1 MLEKS
6 TNSLFAHP
14 KLRVSAAAILSAL
27 ALVAVSPTAS
37 AASVANRHGVDQG
50 ALSAGT
56 LRPVSFAMKLPDVL
70 AAERYARETVDPSSA
85 NYHKFLSVDEFRARF
100 GPSADSI
107 RQVTAYLQSAG
118 FRNVTVDRSGLLVH
132 GTATV
137 GQLNAMLATEI
148 HSYVDAEGQTF
159 HAPTQRP
166 TLPAALTQANV
177 LMVSGLSSFAHIRP
191 HVKRVGVG
199 PTTDG
204 IPLVLPAVGKSAN
217 TVPGTAT
224 NTPGSYTVGD
234 LAVRYNVAPLYN
246 RGVTGKGMTIGIATL
261 ADFVPA
267 DAFTYWNTIGLTVD
281 PNRITQV
288 HVDGGAGA
296 PSGAAGSGETSLDVE
311 QSGGLAPDANII
323 VYDAPNT
330 DAGFLDVFS
339 AAVSANK
346 VDVLSVSWGSPEAFY
361 MNSPI
366 DGNVDNT
373 KELIAMHNVFVQAAM
388 QGISVF
394 AAAGDAGAYDSNRDL
409 PYPQFTQALDVD
421 APASDPFIIAAG
433 GTTVPVTLHFHHP
446 VTTVT
451 VAQERPWAW
460 DYLSDYIT
468 AKYGP
473 DAVYTYL
480 FSTGGGGGVSVL
492 WPAPFWQFGLPGTQ
506 RSAHDQAIGQ
516 NDGSAPFLKLRPNF
530 AGRNLP
536 DVSLNADPETGYSV
550 VSSTDSPSTGGWITG
565 YGGTSFV
572 APQLAGITA
581 LLAQNAGHRMGLLGP
596 KLYMI
601 QSAVGYGAGSPF
613 NAISTG
619 DNWYYTAN
627 GQYNPAT
634 GLGTLNVDNL
644 SHWLR

>member
-1 MLEKS
+1 MLNQA
-6 TNSLFAHP
+6 TNLSFPRARLLTCAAAVIGLFAVTAP
-14 KLRVSAAAILSAL
+14 S
-27 ALVAVSPTAS
+27 AS
-37 AASVANRHGVDQG
+37 ASGIANRHGVDQG

-56 LRPVSFAMKLPDVL
+56 LRPVSFAMKLPNLL
-70 AAERYARETVDPSSA
+70 AAEAYARDVADPTSA
-85 NYHKFLSVDEFRARF
+85 NYHKFLSVDEFRTRF

-107 RQVTAYLQSAG
+107 QQVTRYLQAAG
-118 FRNVTVDRSGLLVH
+118 FRNVTVDASGLLVH

-137 GQLNAMLATEI
+137 GQLNSMLSTEI
-148 HSYVDAEGQTF
+148 HSFVDAEGNTF
-159 HAPTQRP
+159 HAPTRRP
-166 TLPAALTQANV
+166 TLPAALASANV
-177 LMVSGLSSFAHIRP
+177 LMVSGLSSVSHLKP
-191 HVKRVGVG
+191 HLKHVSVGS
-199 PTTDG
+199 TTDG
-204 IPLVLPAVGKSAN
+204 IPLVLPAVGHTPNS
-217 TVPGTAT
+217 VPSTAT

-246 RGVTGKGMTIGIATL
+246 RGITGKGTTIGIATL

-267 DAFTYWNTIGLTVD
+267 DAFTYWNTIGLSVD
-281 PNRITQV
+281 PSRITQV

-296 PSGAAGSGETSLDVE
+296 PSGASGSGETSLDVE
-311 QSGGLAPDANII
+311 QSGGLAPDAKII

-330 DAGFLDVFS
+330 DAGFMDVFS

-346 VDVLSVSWGSPEAFY
+346 VDVLSVSWGSPETFY
-361 MNSPI
+361 LNSAI

-373 KELIAMHNVFVQAAM
+373 SELVAMHNVFVQAAM

-394 AAAGDAGAYDSNRDL
+394 AASGDSGAYDSNRDL
-409 PYPQFTQALDVD
+409 PYPQFTKALTVD
-421 APASDPFIIAAG
+421 APASDPFVTAAG
-433 GTTVPVTLHFHHP
+433 GTTVPVTLQFHHP

-451 VAQERPWAW
+451 VPQERPWAW
-460 DYLSDYIT
+460 DYLSGYIT

-492 WPAPFWQFGLPGTQ
+492 WPMPLWQFGLPGAQ
-506 RSAHDQAIGQ
+506 LSATGQAIAQ
-516 NDGSAPFLKLRPNF
+516 NDGSAPFLTLRSNF
-530 AGRNLP
+530 PGRNLP

-581 LLAQNAGHRMGLLGP
+581 LLTQSAGHRMGLITP
-596 KLYMI
+596 RLYTLL
-601 QSAVGYGAGSPF
+601 AFTGYGPTSPF
-613 NAISTG
+613 NALSTG
-619 DNWYYTAN
+619 DNWYYNAN
-627 GQYNPAT
+627 GHYSPAA

-644 SHWLR
+644 ARWMR